1 MTDPSATRRPTRAR
15 RVVLPR
21 GLLPAALLLALAA
34 CAEREVILPGERLHA
49 RAVISPDGAPV
60 LGDPV
65 PTTMA
70 LSLPAVRGNAD
81 WTHRGGSAQHASGNQ
96 ALAGAGT
103 QRIWSNPVG
112 APSGLRHRVTADP
125 IVAGGMVFTLD
136 SRARASASAAS
147 GAGTVWSVDLAP
159 PLETGDSA
167 SGGGL
172 AYDAG
177 RVFVT
182 TGFGELVALD
192 ARSGGVLWRQRVGAP
207 IGGAPTVADGVVHV
221 TGRDATGWAVRAE
234 DGKVLWQVSGVADV
248 AGWMG
253 ASSPAAG
260 AGQVV
265 FPFASGQLLAV
276 DAATGEQRWSAT
288 VGGRRVGRAITA
300 IRDMTGDPVIAGDRV
315 YAGTSVGRLAA
326 FDAAT
331 GTEIWS
337 ARDGALSPPLVVGN
351 AVFAVNDESQLV
363 RLDAAN
369 GGRVWAVPMPQFT
382 DARVRRQDR
391 VVAHYGPVLAN
402 GRLYVASSDGVLRV
416 FDPAAGTLIGQG
428 AIPGGAATAPVVAG
442 GTLYITGR
450 DGQLHAFR

>member
-1 MTDPSATRRPTRAR
+1 MTDPRPTRRP
-15 RVVLPR
+15 
-21 GLLPAALLLALAA
+21 LLPAALLPAVLLLALAA
-34 CAEREVILPGERLHA
+34 CAERELILPGERLHA
-49 RAVISPDGAPV
+49 RAVMSPDGAPV
-60 LGDPV
+60 VGDPA
-65 PTTMA
+65 PTTTA
-70 LSLPAVRGNAD
+70 LSLPGVRANAD
-81 WTHRGGSAQHASGNQ
+81 WTHRAGSAQHASGNQ
-96 ALAGAGT
+96 ALAGGGT

-112 APSGLRHRVTADP
+112 APSGLRHRIIADP
-125 IVAGGMVFTLD
+125 VVAGGMVFTLD
-136 SRARASASAAS
+136 SRARATASAAS
-147 GAGTVWSVDLAP
+147 GGTVWSVDLAP
-159 PLETGDSA
+159 PLETGESA
-167 SGGGL
+167 SGGGV
-172 AYDAG
+172 AYEGG

-207 IGGAPTVADGVVHV
+207 IGGAPTVADGTVYV

-253 ASSPAAG
+253 ASSPAVEG
-260 AGQVV
+260 GQVV

-276 DAATGEQRWSAT
+276 DAATGEQRWAAT

-300 IRDMTGDPVIAGDRV
+300 IRDMTGDPVIVGGRV
-315 YAGTSVGRLAA
+315 YAGTSVGRMAA
-326 FDAAT
+326 VDAAT
-331 GTEIWS
+331 GAEVWS
-337 ARDGALSPPLVVGN
+337 VGDGALSPPLVVGN

-363 RLDAAN
+363 RLDTAN

-382 DARVRRQDR
+382 EARVRRQDR

-416 FDPAAGTLIGQG
+416 FDPAGGTLIGQG

-442 GTLYITGR
+442 GTLYVTGR